1 MGRAAAGEARAS
13 NVDGARL
20 RHVSLSSSGTAPARA
35 PLRLR
40 RTGIVNET
48 GHHIMIS
55 SNRVR
60 ISRAAG
66 HLLDKFALA
75 RMRLLFS
82 RRTVPISAIEPE

>member
-1 MGRAAAGEARAS
+1 MCPCRLR
-13 NVDGARL
+13 ARL
-20 RHVSLSSSGTAPARA
+20 PLGR

-55 SNRVR
+55 SNSLT
-60 ISRAAG
+60 ISRAVG
-66 HLLDKFALA
+66 HFLDKFALA
-75 RMRLLFS
+75 RMRLLLS